1 MKFSQRG
8 TVIYVATGLT
18 FIAAIIALA
27 VNQANFTKLVPVGIV
42 ILLVLLI
49 FYKLEVEVTD
59 RGVDV
64 RFGIGLIHR
73 HIDISKISKATA
85 VKNAWWMGWGI
96 RLGLNYTLYN
106 VSGLDAVELTLK
118 GQTRKVRIGT
128 NAPDK
133 LADLINRKI
142 SS

>member
-1 MKFSQRG
+1 MKFSQPG
-8 TVIYVATGLT
+8 TVVFVSLGLT
-18 FIAAIIALA
+18 FIAAIIAFT
-27 VNQANFTKLVPVGIV
+27 VYQANFTILIPVGIV
-42 ILLVLLI
+42 ILLVLLV

-73 HIDISKISKATA
+73 HIDMSRISKATA
-85 VKNAWWMGWGI
+85 VRNSWWMGWGI

-118 GQTRKVRIGT
+118 GQTRKIRIGT

-133 LADLINRKI
+133 LADVINQKV